1 MTRKEYTFDAGYQP
15 QVRAYRG
22 TQQIMRDVIIA
33 LLPAVVIGVW
43 QFGVSSLIPVCTS
56 ILACVFFEWAYRKL
70 LHKTGSIDDLSA
82 VVTGMLLAFNV
93 PVGMPIWELLVGDI
107 AAIILVKMLFG
118 GLGCNFM
125 NPALVGRIV
134 IMFSFTTDMTT
145 YAVPR
150 IANAIVSGGADA
162 VSTATPL
169 TMMDQIGWADF
180 PKLLL
185 GAHGGVIGEV
195 CAAALIVGGI
205 YLIVRKVIKPII
217 PLCYLGSLLLFSW
230 LFGGAQPVL
239 SLFAGG
245 VMLGAI
251 FMATDYVTSP
261 FTNKGKV
268 IFGIGCGLITAA
280 IRVFGNYAEGVT
292 FAILL
297 MNILV
302 PYINDLT
309 MTKPLGGA
317 VEK

>member
-1 MTRKEYTFDAGYQP
+1 MSTMTTTVSPHIRSERT
-15 QVRAYRG
+15 
-22 TQQIMRDVIIA
+22 TQRIMLDVIIA
-33 LLPAVVIGVW
+33 LCPALIASVVI
-43 QFGVSSLIPVCTS
+43 FGPRALLLTCVSVA
-56 ILACVFFEWAYRKL
+56 ACVL
-70 LHKTGSIDDLSA
+70 LEFVWEKAMKKPVTVGDLSA

-93 PVGMPIWELLVGDI
+93 PVGMPIWEMLIGDI

-145 YAVPR
+145 YAVPKVSYP
-150 IANAIVSGGADA
+150 IVANVVDA

-169 TMMDQIGWADF
+169 TFMDRLGWDCF

-195 CAAALIVGGI
+195 CAAALILGGI
-205 YLIVRKVIKPII
+205 YLIIRKVIKPII

-261 FTNKGKV
+261 FTNWGKV
-268 IFGIGCGLITAA
+268 IFGVGCGLITAA

>member
-1 MTRKEYTFDAGYQP
+1 MSSMTTGVSPHIRSGRTTRS
-15 QVRAYRG
+15 V
-22 TQQIMRDVIIA
+22 MLDVIIA
-33 LLPAVVIGVW
+33 LCPALIASVVIYGFRALLLTVVSVAVCVLLEFVW
-43 QFGVSSLIPVCTS
+43 EKAMKKPVTIS
-56 ILACVFFEWAYRKL
+56 
-70 LHKTGSIDDLSA
+70 DLSA

-93 PVGMPIWELLVGDI
+93 PVGMPVWQLIVGDI

-134 IMFSFTTDMTT
+134 IMFSFTTNMTT
-145 YAVPR
+145 YAVPKVS
-150 IANAIVSGGADA
+150 NAIVSGVDA

-169 TMMDQIGWADF
+169 TIMDQLSWADF

-195 CAAALIVGGI
+195 CAAALILGGI
-205 YLIVRKVIKPII
+205 YLIIRKVIKPII

-230 LFGGAQPVL
+230 LFGGEQPVL

-245 VMLGAI
+245 AMLGAI

-268 IFGIGCGLITAA
+268 IFGVGCGLITAA

-317 VEK
+317 ASK

>member
-1 MTRKEYTFDAGYQP
+1 MSVMTTTVSPHIRSERT
-15 QVRAYRG
+15 
-22 TQQIMRDVIIA
+22 TQRIMLDVIIA
-33 LLPAVVIGVW
+33 LCPALIAAVVL
-43 QFGVSSLIPVCTS
+43 FGFRALLLTCVSVA
-56 ILACVFFEWAYRKL
+56 ACVLLEFVWEKL
-70 LHKTGSIDDLSA
+70 MKKPITIGDLSA

-93 PVGMPIWELLVGDI
+93 PVGMPVWMLLVGDV

-134 IMFSFTTDMTT
+134 IMFSFTTPMTT
-145 YAVPR
+145 YAVPHVSYPLV
-150 IANAIVSGGADA
+150 ANVDA
-162 VSTATPL
+162 MSTATPL
-169 TMMDQIGWADF
+169 TFMDRLGWDAF
-180 PKLLL
+180 PELLL

-195 CAAALIVGGI
+195 CAAALILGGI
-205 YLIVRKVIKPII
+205 YLVVRKVIKPII

-261 FTNKGKV
+261 FTNWGKV
-268 IFGIGCGLITAA
+268 IFGVGCGLITAA

>member
-1 MTRKEYTFDAGYQP
+1 MNAMTTGVSPHIRSGRT
-15 QVRAYRG
+15 
-22 TQQIMRDVIIA
+22 TQRVMLDVIIA
-33 LLPAVVIGVW
+33 LCPALIASVVIYG
-43 QFGVSSLIPVCTS
+43 FRALLLTCVSVA
-56 ILACVFFEWAYRKL
+56 ACVL
-70 LHKTGSIDDLSA
+70 LEFVWEKAMKKPVTVSDLSA

-93 PVGMPIWELLVGDI
+93 PVGMPIWELLIGDI

-150 IANAIVSGGADA
+150 IANAITSGGADA

-169 TMMDQIGWADF
+169 TMMDQVGWADF

-185 GAHGGVIGEV
+185 GAHGGVLGEV
-195 CAAALIVGGI
+195 CAAALILGGI
-205 YLIVRKVIKPII
+205 YLICRRVIKPII

-261 FTNKGKV
+261 FTNRGKV
-268 IFGIGCGLITAA
+268 IFGCGCGLITAA

>member
-1 MTRKEYTFDAGYQP
+1 MSTMTTTVSPHIRSE
-15 QVRAYRG
+15 RS
-22 TQQIMRDVIIA
+22 TQRIMLDVIIA
-33 LLPAVVIGVW
+33 LCPALIASVVIYG
-43 QFGVSSLIPVCTS
+43 FRALLLTCVSVA
-56 ILACVFFEWAYRKL
+56 ACVL
-70 LHKTGSIDDLSA
+70 LEFVWEKAMKKPVTISDLSA

-93 PVGMPIWELLVGDI
+93 PVGMPIWELLIGDI

-150 IANAIVSGGADA
+150 VANAITSGADA
-162 VSTATPL
+162 VSAATPL
-169 TMMDQIGWADF
+169 TMMDQIGWDNF
-180 PKLLL
+180 PQLLL

-195 CAAALIVGGI
+195 CAAALLLGGV
-205 YLIVRKVIKPII
+205 YLVVRKVIKPII

-230 LFGGAQPVL
+230 LFGGQQPVL

>member
-1 MTRKEYTFDAGYQP
+1 MTMTTGVSPHIRSGRT
-15 QVRAYRG
+15 
-22 TQQIMRDVIIA
+22 TQRVMLDVIIA
-33 LLPAVVIGVW
+33 LCPALIASVVIYG
-43 QFGVSSLIPVCTS
+43 FRALLLTCVSVA
-56 ILACVFFEWAYRKL
+56 ACVLLEFAWEKL
-70 LHKTGSIDDLSA
+70 MKLPVTVSDLSA

-93 PVGMPIWELLVGDI
+93 PVGMPIWEMLIGDI

-145 YAVPR
+145 YAVPKLTG
-150 IANAIVSGGADA
+150 AIVSGGADA

-195 CAAALIVGGI
+195 CAAALILGGI

-230 LFGGAQPVL
+230 LFGGQQPVL

-309 MTKPLGGA
+309 MTKPLGGEA
-317 VEK
+317 SK

>member
-1 MTRKEYTFDAGYQP
+1 MTMTTSVSPHIRSGRT
-15 QVRAYRG
+15 
-22 TQQIMRDVIIA
+22 TQRVMLDVIIA
-33 LLPAVVIGVW
+33 LCPALIASVVIYG
-43 QFGVSSLIPVCTS
+43 FRALLLTCVSVA
-56 ILACVFFEWAYRKL
+56 ACVLLEFAWEKL
-70 LHKTGSIDDLSA
+70 MKLPVTVSDLSA

-93 PVGMPIWELLVGDI
+93 PVGMPIWEMLIGDI

-145 YAVPR
+145 YAVPKLT
-150 IANAIVSGGADA
+150 NAIVSGGADA

-195 CAAALIVGGI
+195 CAAALILGGI

-230 LFGGAQPVL
+230 LFGGQQPVL

-268 IFGIGCGLITAA
+268 IFGCGCGLITAA

>member
-1 MTRKEYTFDAGYQP
+1 MSAMTTTVSPHIRSG
-15 QVRAYRG
+15 RS
-22 TQQIMRDVIIA
+22 TQRIMLDVIIA
-33 LLPAVVIGVW
+33 LCPALIASVILYG
-43 QFGVSSLIPVCTS
+43 FRALLLTCVSVA
-56 ILACVFFEWAYRKL
+56 ACVL
-70 LHKTGSIDDLSA
+70 LEYIWEVLMKKPVTVSDLSA

-93 PVGMPIWELLVGDI
+93 PVGMPIWEMLVGDI

-145 YAVPR
+145 FAAPKV
-150 IANAIVSGGADA
+150 ANALTSGVDA

-169 TMMDQIGWADF
+169 SMMDQIGWSDF

-185 GAHGGVIGEV
+185 GAHGGVLGEV
-195 CAAALIVGGI
+195 CAAALILGGI

-230 LFGGAQPVL
+230 IFGGQQPVL

-261 FTNKGKV
+261 FTNWGKV
-268 IFGIGCGLITAA
+268 IFGVGCGLITAA

>member
-1 MTRKEYTFDAGYQP
+1 MTAMTTGVSPHIRSGRT
-15 QVRAYRG
+15 
-22 TQQIMRDVIIA
+22 TQRVMLDVIIA
-33 LLPAVVIGVW
+33 LCPALIASVVIYG
-43 QFGVSSLIPVCTS
+43 FRALLLTAVSVC
-56 ILACVFFEWAYRKL
+56 ACVLLEFVWEKL
-70 LHKTGSIDDLSA
+70 MKLPVTVSDLSA

-93 PVGMPIWELLVGDI
+93 PVGMPIWELLIGDI

-150 IANAIVSGGADA
+150 IANAITSGGADA

-185 GAHGGVIGEV
+185 GAHGGVLGEV
-195 CAAALIVGGI
+195 CAAALILGGI
-205 YLIVRKVIKPII
+205 YLIIRRVIKPII

-230 LFGGAQPVL
+230 LFGGVQPVL

-245 VMLGAI
+245 VLLGAI

-268 IFGIGCGLITAA
+268 IFGCGCGLITAA